1 MFTLYDDFRKTIVT
15 INSLYKK
22 ASAGDKAS
30 EQELFRYLSDRF
42 QHLVQFKIRNT
53 SDSEDIVQNT
63 LLTIANKY
71 RNIDFSGSFAAWAY
85 KVLENK
91 IGDYFKVQRRRES
104 KMDDES
110 EQIGTTASLELDSIT
125 KRQML
130 ECLKKVGQANERF
143 ARILNLH
150 YQGYTTDE
158 VCLRMDIK
166 RGYYYVVLS
175 RARSM
180 LSACL
185 EKGDVPQHE

>member
-1 MFTLYDDFRKTIVT
+1 VT
-15 INSLYKK
+15 INSLHKK
-22 ASAGDKAS
+22 ASEGDKAS

-42 QHLVQFKIRNT
+42 RLLVQFKIRNT
-53 SDSEDIVQNT
+53 ADSEDIVQNT

-71 RNIDFSGSFAAWAY
+71 KDIDFRTSFAGWAF

-104 KMDDES
+104 RMDSNS

-158 VCLRMDIK
+158 VCRKMGMK

-175 RARSM
+175 RARSI

-185 EKGDVPQHE
+185 EKGDIPQHD

>member
-1 MFTLYDDFRKTIVT
+1 MTID
-15 INSLYKK
+15 LLHKK
-22 ASAGDKAS
+22 ASEGDSAS

-42 QHLVQFKIRNT
+42 RLLVQLKIRNT
-53 SDSEDIVQNT
+53 ADSEDIVQNT

-71 RNIDFSGSFAAWAY
+71 KDIDFRTSFAGWAY

-91 IGDYFKVQRRRES
+91 IGDYFKVQCRRES
-104 KMDDES
+104 NLGGES
-110 EQIGTTASLELDSIT
+110 EQLGTTSSPELESIT

-130 ECLKKVGQANERF
+130 ACLKKVGQANERF

-150 YQGYTTDE
+150 YQGYTTGE
-158 VCLRMDIK
+158 VCQKMDLK

-185 EKGDVPQHE
+185 ETGDIPDHE